1 LMLAVQVVLAS
12 ADPIDTFIFDEV
24 DAGVGGAAAV
34 EVGRRLARLARTSQV
49 IVVTHL
55 PQVAAFADKHYV
67 VQAGAGEKVSSSQ
80 VTEVVGDERV
90 TEISR
95 MLAGL
100 SDSAAGADLAN
111 QLLDLANDE
120 RASL

>member
-1 LMLAVQVVLAS
+1 M
-12 ADPIDTFIFDEV
+12 
-24 DAGVGGAAAV
+24 
-34 EVGRRLARLARTSQV
+34 

-67 VQAGAGEKVSSSQ
+67 VQVGAGQKVSGTAITE
-80 VTEVVGDERV
+80 VTEDQRV

-111 QLLDLANDE
+111 ELLDLARGE
-120 RASL
+120 RSSRA